1 MITPKI
7 VFITTKQ
14 YKKAILILYIVQ
26 INIVNSSIKN
36 ISENKIHKREQ
47 EKMHR
52 KCANETSIWVIK
64 MWKTSTY
71 DLHCKPQAA

>member
-36 ISENKIHKREQ
+36 ISENKIHKSEQ
-47 EKMHR
+47 EKN
-52 KCANETSIWVIK
+52 A
-64 MWKTSTY
+64 
-71 DLHCKPQAA
+71 